1 MYLNNFKN
9 LKNLFPISLMVIPF
23 LFGNLSCSN
32 KNLTTFSTEE
42 DSELIP
48 SISGVAA
55 LGQLVPMGEVR
66 RLASPISQFGSF
78 PRVEEILVK
87 EGDYVKEGSIL
98 AIFESQK
105 KLKTNLLK
113 KQKLLDIN
121 QKEISLK
128 KDQIKRYRSATE
140 ENAYSIVLLTQK
152 EDELLKLEKQKIINI
167 YEKKDIEIDLF
178 NSKLRSPIDGYIL
191 SINTRAGERSN
202 SDGILEI
209 GASQKMQALIEVYE
223 SDIDRVFLDQNVEL
237 ISENGGFE
245 ETLIGKVI
253 RINPQVKQRKV
264 LSTDP
269 TGDADARII
278 KVLVG
283 LDDKSISLVKSFAGM
298 KVIAK
303 FIPKWIFLNLERYH

>member
-1 MYLNNFKN
+1 MYPKEI
-9 LKNLFPISLMVIPF
+9 KKIFPIYLMVIPF
-23 LFGNLSCSN
+23 LLGNLSCSN
-32 KNLTTFSTEE
+32 KNINASSSEE
-42 DSELIP
+42 NSELIP
-48 SISGVAA
+48 SIRGVAA

-66 RLASPISQFGSF
+66 KLASPISRFGSF
-78 PRVEEILVK
+78 PRVREILVK

-98 AIFESQK
+98 AIFENQS
-105 KLKTNLLK
+105 KLKSDLLK
-113 KQKLLDIN
+113 KQKLLEAN

-140 ENAYSIVLLTQK
+140 KNAYSIVLLTQK
-152 EDELLKLEKQKIINI
+152 EDELLKIEKQKIINNAD
-167 YEKKDIEIDLF
+167 KKSIEIDLS
-178 NSKLRSPIDGYIL
+178 NTNLRSPIDGYIL
-191 SINTRAGERSN
+191 SINTRAGERSD
-202 SDGILEI
+202 SEGILEI

-223 SDIDRVFLDQNVEL
+223 SDIDRVFLDQDVEI

-278 KVLVG
+278 KVLVS
-283 LDDKSISLVKSFAGM
+283 LDDKSMMRVKSFAGM

-303 FIPKWIFLNLERYH
+303 FIPK

>member
-1 MYLNNFKN
+1 MHTKN
-9 LKNLFPISLMVIPF
+9 TKKLFTLSLIMIPF
-23 LFGNLSCSN
+23 LLGNFSCSN
-32 KNLTTFSTEE
+32 KNSNQISSEE
-42 DSELIP
+42 NSEVVPTIT
-48 SISGVAA
+48 GVAA
-55 LGQLVPMGEVR
+55 LGQLIPKGEVR
-66 RLASPISQFGSF
+66 KLASPVSQFGSF
-78 PRVEEILVK
+78 PRVQEILVK
-87 EGDYVKEGSIL
+87 EGDYVNKGSIL
-98 AIFESQK
+98 AIFENHK
-105 KLKTNLLK
+105 KLKANLFK
-113 KQKLLDIN
+113 KQKLIETN

-128 KDQIKRYRSATE
+128 KEQIKRYRSASE
-140 ENAYSIVLLTQK
+140 ENAYSIVLLLQK
-152 EDELLKLEKQKIINI
+152 EDELLKLEKQRITNNAD
-167 YEKKDIEIDLF
+167 KKSIEIDLY
-178 NSKLRSPIDGYIL
+178 NSKLRSPIDGFIL

-202 SDGILEI
+202 SEGILEI

-283 LDDKSISLVKSFAGM
+283 LDDESISLVKRFAGM

-303 FIPKWIFLNLERYH
+303 FTPK

>member
-1 MYLNNFKN
+1 MYSKKIKKFI
-9 LKNLFPISLMVIPF
+9 PISLMVIPM

-32 KNLTTFSTEE
+32 KKINLMSTE
-42 DSELIP
+42 DNSESIP
-48 SISGVAA
+48 IISGVAA

-66 RLASPISQFGSF
+66 KLASPISQFGSF
-78 PRVEEILVK
+78 PRIEEILVK

-98 AIFESQK
+98 AIFENQK
-105 KLKTNLLK
+105 KLKANLLK
-113 KQKLLDIN
+113 SQKLIETN
-121 QKEISLK
+121 QREISLK
-128 KDQIKRYRSATE
+128 KDQIKRYKLASER
-140 ENAYSIVLLTQK
+140 NAYSIVSLTQK
-152 EDELLKLEKQKIINI
+152 ENELLKLEKQKIIYNSD
-167 YEKKDIEIDLF
+167 KTSIEIDLF
-178 NSKLRSPIDGYIL
+178 NTKLRSPIDGYIL

-202 SDGILEI
+202 SEGIMEI

-253 RINPQVKQRKV
+253 RINPQVNQRKV

-269 TGDADARII
+269 TGDADSRII
-278 KVLVG
+278 KVLVS
-283 LDDKSISLVKSFAGM
+283 LDDKSILRVKSFAGM

-303 FIPKWIFLNLERYH
+303 FIPK

>member
-1 MYLNNFKN
+1 MHTKN
-9 LKNLFPISLMVIPF
+9 TKKLFTVSLIMIPF
-23 LFGNLSCSN
+23 LLGNFSCSN
-32 KNLTTFSTEE
+32 KTSNQISSEE
-42 DSELIP
+42 NSEVVPTIT
-48 SISGVAA
+48 GVAA
-55 LGQLVPMGEVR
+55 LGQLIPKGEVR
-66 RLASPISQFGSF
+66 KLASPVSQFGSF
-78 PRVEEILVK
+78 PRVQEILVK
-87 EGDYVKEGSIL
+87 EGDYVNKGSIL
-98 AIFESQK
+98 AIFENHK
-105 KLKTNLLK
+105 KLKANLFK
-113 KQKLLDIN
+113 KQKLIETN

-128 KDQIKRYRSATE
+128 KDQINRYRSATK
-140 ENAYSIVLLTQK
+140 ENAYSIVLLLQK
-152 EDELLKLEKQKIINI
+152 EDELLKLEKQRITNNAD
-167 YEKKDIEIDLF
+167 KKSIEIDLY
-178 NSKLRSPIDGYIL
+178 NSKLRSPIDGFIL

-202 SDGILEI
+202 SEGILEI

-245 ETLIGKVI
+245 ETLKGKVI

-283 LDDKSISLVKSFAGM
+283 LDDESISLVKRFAGM

-303 FIPKWIFLNLERYH
+303 FTPK

>member
-1 MYLNNFKN
+1 MHTKN
-9 LKNLFPISLMVIPF
+9 TKKLFTVSLIMIPF
-23 LFGNLSCSN
+23 LLGNFSCSN
-32 KNLTTFSTEE
+32 KNSNQISSEE
-42 DSELIP
+42 NSEVVPTIT
-48 SISGVAA
+48 GVAA
-55 LGQLVPMGEVR
+55 LGQLIPKGEVR
-66 RLASPISQFGSF
+66 KLASPVSQFGSF
-78 PRVEEILVK
+78 PRVQEILVK
-87 EGDYVKEGSIL
+87 EGDYVNKGSIL
-98 AIFESQK
+98 AIFENNK
-105 KLKTNLLK
+105 KLKANLFK
-113 KQKLLDIN
+113 KQKLIETN

-128 KDQIKRYRSATE
+128 KDQINRYRSATK
-140 ENAYSIVLLTQK
+140 ENAYSIVLLLQK
-152 EDELLKLEKQKIINI
+152 EDELLKLEKQRITNNAD
-167 YEKKDIEIDLF
+167 KKSIEIDLY
-178 NSKLRSPIDGYIL
+178 NSKLRSPIDGFIL

-202 SDGILEI
+202 SEGVLEI

-245 ETLIGKVI
+245 ETLKGKVI

-283 LDDKSISLVKSFAGM
+283 LDDESISLVKRFAGM

-303 FIPKWIFLNLERYH
+303 FTPK

>member
-1 MYLNNFKN
+1 
-9 LKNLFPISLMVIPF
+9 MVIPF

-32 KNLTTFSTEE
+32 KNSNITSS
-42 DSELIP
+42 DDNSELI
-48 SISGVAA
+48 STISGVAA

-66 RLASPISQFGSF
+66 KLASPISQLGSF
-78 PRVEEILVK
+78 PRVQEILVK
-87 EGDYVKEGSIL
+87 EGDYVKKGSIL
-98 AIFESQK
+98 AIFENQK
-105 KLKTNLLK
+105 KLKANLLK
-113 KQKLLDIN
+113 KKKLLETN
-121 QKEISLK
+121 EKEISLK
-128 KDQIKRYRSATE
+128 KDQIKRYRLATE
-140 ENAYSIVLLTQK
+140 KNAYSIVLLTQK
-152 EDELLKLEKQKIINI
+152 EDELLKLEKQKIINSAD
-167 YEKKDIEIDLF
+167 KKSIEIDLF
-178 NSKLRSPIDGYIL
+178 NTELRSPIDGYIL

-202 SDGILEI
+202 SEGILEI
-209 GASQKMQALIEVYE
+209 GASQNMQALIEVYE

-237 ISENGGFE
+237 ISENGGFD

-283 LDDKSISLVKSFAGM
+283 LDDKSISRVKSFAGM

-303 FIPKWIFLNLERYH
+303 FIPK

>member
-1 MYLNNFKN
+1 MHTKN
-9 LKNLFPISLMVIPF
+9 TKKLFTLSLIMIPF
-23 LFGNLSCSN
+23 LLGNFSCSN
-32 KNLTTFSTEE
+32 KNSNQISSEE
-42 DSELIP
+42 NSEVVPTIT
-48 SISGVAA
+48 GVAA
-55 LGQLVPMGEVR
+55 LGQLIPKGEVR
-66 RLASPISQFGSF
+66 KLASPVSQFGSF
-78 PRVEEILVK
+78 PRVQEILVK
-87 EGDYVKEGSIL
+87 EGDYVNKGSIL
-98 AIFESQK
+98 AIFENNK
-105 KLKTNLLK
+105 KLKANLFK
-113 KQKLLDIN
+113 KQKLIETN

-128 KDQIKRYRSATE
+128 KDQINRYRSAMK
-140 ENAYSIVLLTQK
+140 ENAYSIVLLLQK
-152 EDELLKLEKQKIINI
+152 EDELLKLEKQRITNNAD
-167 YEKKDIEIDLF
+167 KKSIEIDLY
-178 NSKLRSPIDGYIL
+178 NSKLRSPIDGFIL

-202 SDGILEI
+202 SEGILEI

-245 ETLIGKVI
+245 ETLKGKVI

-283 LDDKSISLVKSFAGM
+283 LDDESISLVKRFAGM

-303 FIPKWIFLNLERYH
+303 FTPK

>member
-1 MYLNNFKN
+1 MYSKKIKKFI
-9 LKNLFPISLMVIPF
+9 PISLMVIPM

-32 KNLTTFSTEE
+32 KKINLMSTE
-42 DSELIP
+42 DNSESIP
-48 SISGVAA
+48 IISGVAA

-66 RLASPISQFGSF
+66 KLASPISQFGSF
-78 PRVEEILVK
+78 PRIEEILVR

-98 AIFESQK
+98 AIFENQK
-105 KLKTNLLK
+105 KLKANLLK
-113 KQKLLDIN
+113 SQKLIETN
-121 QKEISLK
+121 QREISLK
-128 KDQIKRYRSATE
+128 KDQIKRYKLASER
-140 ENAYSIVLLTQK
+140 NAYSIVSLTQK
-152 EDELLKLEKQKIINI
+152 ENELLKLEKQKIIYNSD
-167 YEKKDIEIDLF
+167 KTSIEIDLF
-178 NSKLRSPIDGYIL
+178 NTKLRSPIDGYIL

-202 SDGILEI
+202 SEGIMEI

-253 RINPQVKQRKV
+253 RINPQVNQRKV

-269 TGDADARII
+269 TGDADSRII
-278 KVLVG
+278 KVLVS
-283 LDDKSISLVKSFAGM
+283 LDDKSILRVKSFAGM

-303 FIPKWIFLNLERYH
+303 FIPK

>member
-1 MYLNNFKN
+1 MR
-9 LKNLFPISLMVIPF
+9 
-23 LFGNLSCSN
+23 
-32 KNLTTFSTEE
+32 
-42 DSELIP
+42 
-48 SISGVAA
+48 
-55 LGQLVPMGEVR
+55 QVR
-66 RLASPISQFGSF
+66 KLASPISQFGSF
-78 PRVEEILVK
+78 PRVQEILVK
-87 EGDYVKEGSIL
+87 EGDYVNKGSIL
-98 AIFESQK
+98 AIFENHK
-105 KLKTNLLK
+105 KLKANLYK
-113 KQKLLDIN
+113 KQKLIETN

-128 KDQIKRYRSATE
+128 KDQINRYRSATK
-140 ENAYSIVLLTQK
+140 ENAYSIVLLLQK
-152 EDELLKLEKQKIINI
+152 EDELLKLEKQRITNNAD
-167 YEKKDIEIDLF
+167 KKSIEIDLF
-178 NSKLRSPIDGYIL
+178 NSKLRSPIDGFIL

-202 SDGILEI
+202 SEGILEI

-245 ETLIGKVI
+245 ETLKGKVI

-283 LDDKSISLVKSFAGM
+283 LDDESISLVKRFAGM

-303 FIPKWIFLNLERYH
+303 FTPK

>member
-1 MYLNNFKN
+1 MYLNKI
-9 LKNLFPISLMVIPF
+9 KKLFPVSLMLVPF
-23 LFGNLSCSN
+23 LFGNFSCSN
-32 KNLTTFSTEE
+32 KNLNSISSEE
-42 DSELIP
+42 NLDLIP
-48 SISGVAA
+48 TITGVAA
-55 LGQLVPMGEVR
+55 LGQLVPKGEVR
-66 RLASPISQFGSF
+66 KLASPLSQFGSF
-78 PRVEEILVK
+78 PRVQEILVK
-87 EGDYVKEGSIL
+87 EGDYVKKGSIL
-98 AIFESQK
+98 AIFENHK
-105 KLKTNLLK
+105 KLKANLLK
-113 KQKLLDIN
+113 KEKLLETN
-121 QKEISLK
+121 QAEISLK
-128 KDQIKRYRSATE
+128 KDQIERYKLATE
-140 ENAYSIVLLTQK
+140 KNAYSLVLLIQK

-167 YEKKDIEIDLF
+167 ADKKSIEIDLF

-202 SDGILEI
+202 SEGILEI

-278 KVLVG
+278 KVLVN
-283 LDDKSISLVKSFAGM
+283 LDDKSILRVKSFAGM

-303 FIPKWIFLNLERYH
+303 FLPK

>member
-1 MYLNNFKN
+1 MYSKKIKKFI
-9 LKNLFPISLMVIPF
+9 PISLMVIPM

-32 KNLTTFSTEE
+32 KKINLMSPE
-42 DSELIP
+42 DNSESIP
-48 SISGVAA
+48 IISGVAA

-66 RLASPISQFGSF
+66 KLASPISQFGSF
-78 PRVEEILVK
+78 PRIEEILVQ

-98 AIFESQK
+98 AIFENQK
-105 KLKTNLLK
+105 KLKANLLK
-113 KQKLLDIN
+113 SQKLIETN
-121 QKEISLK
+121 QREISLK
-128 KDQIKRYRSATE
+128 KDQIKRYKLASER
-140 ENAYSIVLLTQK
+140 NAYSIVSLTQK
-152 EDELLKLEKQKIINI
+152 ENELLKLEKQKIIYNSD
-167 YEKKDIEIDLF
+167 KTSIEIDLF
-178 NSKLRSPIDGYIL
+178 NTKLRSPIDGYIL

-202 SDGILEI
+202 SEGIMEI

-253 RINPQVKQRKV
+253 RINPQVNQRKV

-269 TGDADARII
+269 TGDADSRII
-278 KVLVG
+278 KVLVS
-283 LDDKSISLVKSFAGM
+283 LDDKSILRVKSFAGM

-303 FIPKWIFLNLERYH
+303 FIPK